1 MNKQS
6 LVCLI
11 VMSLGLSPV
20 LVAAQEGAA
29 ATRPAQRPQS
39 RGPGGQGAGLD
50 FKAAPVARD
59 AAEKRILDVL
69 DEMDTKFRRGM
80 LSVPRDDGRLLRLL
94 AESSGAKNVVEI
106 GTSHGYSATWM
117 CLALQKT
124 GGKLTTFEIDKE
136 RAAQA
141 RQNFKR
147 AGVDSL
153 VTLIEGDAHQEVTKL
168 KEPIDLLFLDAD
180 KDGYL
185 DYFEKLLPVVRPGGL
200 IVAHNMSANQADRR
214 FVGSIATNA
223 LLDTL
228 YLTTGGE
235 GVAVMLK
242 KR

>member
-6 LVCLI
+6 IVCLTL
-11 VMSLGLSPV
+11 MALGLATIPV
-20 LVAAQEGAA
+20 LAQEGAA
-29 ATRPAQRPQS
+29 PARPAQRPQA
-39 RGPGGQGAGLD
+39 RGPGGPGAGLD

-59 AAEKRILDVL
+59 AAEKKVLEVL

-94 AESSGAKNVVEI
+94 AESAGAKNVVEI

-147 AGVDSL
+147 AGVESL

-180 KDGYL
+180 KEGYL
-185 DYFEKLLPVVRPGGL
+185 DYLEKLLPVVRPGGL
-200 IVAHNMSANQADRR
+200 VVAHNMSAGQADPR
-214 FVGSIATNA
+214 FVSAIATNG

-228 YLTTGGE
+228 YLTTGNQ